1 MNVLKHPV
9 LVRFL
14 ATFAAATC
22 CVDAFLLDWSA
33 AVGSGL
39 GSVSGGN
46 SLMGFTFSISKKR
59 VPLEDGFHNQGLQG
73 ARGGSSTDNRQQLRG
88 DGQWMGLR
96 GDQTERQL
104 FVRGARASS
113 SHGWH
118 LIGSGPSRSRTPAKI
133 DGEDHPSGSLP
144 LRRIQAFGR
153 PNIRIY
159 GHIWEVSRFPV
170 PFPVIES
177 IK

>member
-1 MNVLKHPV
+1 
-9 LVRFL
+9 
-14 ATFAAATC
+14 
-22 CVDAFLLDWSA
+22 
-33 AVGSGL
+33 
-39 GSVSGGN
+39 
-46 SLMGFTFSISKKR
+46 
-59 VPLEDGFHNQGLQG
+59 
-73 ARGGSSTDNRQQLRG
+73 
-88 DGQWMGLR
+88 MGLR

>member
-14 ATFAAATC
+14 ATFAAAIC

-73 ARGGSSTDNRQQLRG
+73 DARWIEYRQQTTAPK
-88 DGQWMGLR
+88 MGSGWDCGEIELNVSC
-96 GDQTERQL
+96 L
-104 FVRGARASS
+104 FVVHEPVRATDD
-113 SHGWH
+113 
-118 LIGSGPSRSRTPAKI
+118 I
-133 DGEDHPSGSLP
+133 
-144 LRRIQAFGR
+144 
-153 PNIRIY
+153 
-159 GHIWEVSRFPV
+159 
-170 PFPVIES
+170 
-177 IK
+177 